1 MIAYLKG
8 ELALKGE
15 SHIVID
21 VRGVGYEVII
31 PTSVQNRLP
40 NIGENIKVYTH
51 TYVREDRFVLYGFL
65 QMSELE
71 LFGKLLKVSK
81 VGPKV
86 AVSILSTLNAREFK
100 LAVAKEDVEILKEVK
115 GIGKKTAQRLIL
127 EMKGKIDLDRIIKEE
142 DESSQSITGVKREEA
157 VEGLMNLGYNVQEAR
172 QAVTES
178 CKDVDEAA
186 EVEEIIKLALQKFGQ
201 SNES

>member
-1 MIAYLKG
+1 MIAHLTG
-8 ELALKGE
+8 ELVLKE
-15 SHIVID
+15 EARIVID
-21 VRGVGYEVII
+21 VQGVGYEVMI

-40 NIGENIKVYTH
+40 NIGEDIKVYTH

-65 QMSELE
+65 QLSELE

-100 LAVAKEDVEILKEVK
+100 LAVAKEDIEVLKEVK

-127 EMKGKIDLDRIIKEE
+127 EMKGKIDLDRIMEE
-142 DESSQSITGVKREEA
+142 EESSQSVDGIEREEA
-157 VEGLMNLGYNVQEAR
+157 VEGLMNLGYNIQEAR
-172 QAVTES
+172 EAVTEA
-178 CKDVDEAA
+178 CKGVDEAA
-186 EVEEIIKLALQKFGQ
+186 GVEEVIKLALQKFGQ
-201 SNES
+201 ND

>member
-1 MIAYLKG
+1 MIAHLTG
-8 ELALKGE
+8 ELVLNE
-15 SHIVID
+15 ETRIVID
-21 VRGVGYEVII
+21 VQGVGYEVMI

-40 NIGENIKVYTH
+40 NIGEDIKVYTH

-71 LFGKLLKVSK
+71 LFGELLKVSK

-100 LAVAKEDVEILKEVK
+100 LAVAKEDIEVLKEVK

-127 EMKGKIDLDRIIKEE
+127 EMKGKIDLDQIIKEE
-142 DESSQSITGVKREEA
+142 DESNQSVTNIKREEA
-157 VEGLMNLGYNVQEAR
+157 VEGLMNLGYNVQESR
-172 QAVTES
+172 EAVTEA
-178 CKDVDEAA
+178 CKDVDEDVG
-186 EVEEIIKLALQKFGQ
+186 VEEVIRLALQKFGQ
-201 SNES
+201 ND